1 MSDYLLLMTDKKEKI
16 LLAALELFANEG
28 YNATP
33 TSRIAR
39 QAEVS
44 EGLIFKHFRNKKGLL
59 DAIVGEAEVRLQGFF
74 MPIIEENDAK
84 EVLRKTIELPFKA
97 HVSLSRSQKDFWKLQ
112 FKLKWE
118 KEYHKPEKM
127 QPLIDK
133 LTAAFTD
140 LSYQNPEQEARLL
153 TQIIDTISV
162 EMLRD
167 DADSQLGYHQFLL
180 QKYDL

>member
-1 MSDYLLLMTDKKEKI
+1 MTDKKEKI

-33 TSRIAR
+33 TSRIAKL
-39 QAEVS
+39 AEVS

-59 DAIVGEAEVRLQGFF
+59 DAIVGEAEVRMQQFF
-74 MPIIEENDAK
+74 LPVFEEDDPK
-84 EVLRKTIELPFKA
+84 EVLKKVIEMPFHA

-133 LTAAFTD
+133 LTVAFTD
-140 LSYQNPEQEARLL
+140 LSYANPEQEAKLL

-167 DADSQLGYHQFLL
+167 SADSQLDYHQFLL
-180 QKYDL
+180 HKYNL